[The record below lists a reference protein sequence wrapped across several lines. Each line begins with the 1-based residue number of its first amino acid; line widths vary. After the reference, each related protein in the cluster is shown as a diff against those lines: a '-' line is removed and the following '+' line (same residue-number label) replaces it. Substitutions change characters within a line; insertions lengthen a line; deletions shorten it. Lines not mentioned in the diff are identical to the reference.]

1 MRSPTAIEGTGRLI
15 RMHWPVARVVL
26 GALSC
31 YALLVEVHSGDLSD
45 ISAPLAALALVVGV
59 LYTQLFEYAYHRLL
73 MHGRWLGFITRRH
86 REHHRIFHGE
96 NFASRRIE
104 DLQHVAGPWF
114 LFPLI
119 LLAHYGMSRLVL
131 APELALAFL
140 AGCVLHYLAFEL
152 SHWFAHVEGNLFDR
166 SLQRVPVVGALR
178 RAQLLHHRVH
188 HDFPDRNFNF
198 SPPYAGDRLR
208 ERCHGGWEPRR
219 RA

>member
-1 MRSPTAIEGTGRLI
+1 
-15 RMHWPVARVVL
+15 MHWPLMRVVL
-26 GALSC
+26 GAVSTF
-31 YALLVEVHSGDLSD
+31 ALLVEINSGELNEP
-45 ISAPLAALALVVGV
+45 AVLAGTLFLFVGIF
-59 LYTQLFEYAYHRLL
+59 YTQLFEYAYHRLL
-73 MHGRWLGFITRRH
+73 MHGRWLAFIARRH

-96 NFASRRIE
+96 NFATRRIE

-119 LLAHYGMSRLVL
+119 LLVHYGMARLVL
-131 APELALAFL
+131 PPELALAFI

-152 SHWFAHVEGNLFDR
+152 SHWFAHVDGNLFDR

-178 RAQLLHHRVH
+178 RAQLVHHRVH

-208 ERCHGGWEPRR
+208 GGRHR
-219 RA
+219 G

>member
-1 MRSPTAIEGTGRLI
+1 
-15 RMHWPVARVVL
+15 MHWPLMRVVL
-26 GALSC
+26 GAMSTF
-31 YALLVEVHSGDLSD
+31 ALLVELHSEELSE
-45 ISAPLAALALVVGV
+45 LAGPTGTLCLFVGIF
-59 LYTQLFEYAYHRLL
+59 YTQLFEYAYHRLL
-73 MHGRWLGFITRRH
+73 MHGRWLAFISRRH

-96 NFASRRIE
+96 NFTSRRIE
-104 DLQHVAGPWF
+104 DLKHVAGPWF

-119 LLAHYGMSRLVL
+119 LLVHYGVARLVL
-131 APELALAFL
+131 PAELALAFT

-178 RAQLLHHRVH
+178 RAQLVHHRVH

-208 ERCHGGWEPRR
+208 GGCHRG
-219 RA
+219 